1 MPSISPRIIRGLL
14 ILAAAILGQYVL
26 AWILPSPL
34 SRRDL
39 PLRLALM
46 LLLFALMAYGM
57 GILMG
62 CFFRWGMRHA
72 MAWETR
78 YQAQGYSTRQRR
90 LHRGYTWLAL
100 ALLLGIVFGS
110 SVLITSGPLVRRG
123 QTTTGRVVQL
133 KPRNVVRY
141 QYRVGTKTYFGET
154 PGNSNRNVA
163 APKMGERR
171 TITYDPQQPATSVFY
186 DARRPLRE
194 APLVILMAMITF
206 PPLMMLW
213 VGRVCYPI
221 WKRHVLEPPGAKS
234 WFNVFRRRKP

>member
-14 ILAAAILGQYVL
+14 ILAAAILGQYAL
-26 AWILPSPL
+26 AWILPSPP

-39 PLRLALM
+39 PLRLPLM

-72 MAWETR
+72 MAWEER
-78 YQAQGYSTRQRR
+78 YQAHGYSTRQRW
-90 LHRGYTWLAL
+90 LHRGYAWLAL
-100 ALLLGIVFGS
+100 ALLLGIVSGS
-110 SVLITSGPLVRRG
+110 MIVITDPLARNG
-123 QTTTGRVVQL
+123 QTTSGRVVQL

-163 APKMGERR
+163 APKIGERR
-171 TITYDPQQPATSVFY
+171 TITYDPQQPSISVFY
-186 DARRPLRE
+186 DAPRKLRD
-194 APLVILMAMITF
+194 APLVLLMAMITF
-206 PPLMMLW
+206 PPLIIFW
-213 VGRVCYPI
+213 VGRDYQN
-221 WKRHVLEPPGAKS
+221 WKRHAQEPPGTNS
-234 WFNVFRRRKP
+234 WLRIFRGRQP